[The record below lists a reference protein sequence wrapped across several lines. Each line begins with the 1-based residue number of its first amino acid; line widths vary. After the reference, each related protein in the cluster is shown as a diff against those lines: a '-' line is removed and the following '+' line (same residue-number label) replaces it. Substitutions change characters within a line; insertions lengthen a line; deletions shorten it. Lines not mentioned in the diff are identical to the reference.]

1 MGTTIETLQMHVNG
15 QWVNSIDGETIDVVN
30 PATGELITTVPSAKA
45 ADVDRATISARETFD
60 GGAWWP
66 RMNERQRGRI
76 LLRAAEIVRRDAEQ
90 LARLETLDCGKPI
103 GESRSDIDEVAFIF
117 EYYGGWATK
126 IYGEVPPV
134 GPDAISLV
142 LREPVGVAGAITPWN
157 YPMLMAAQKVAPAL
171 AAGCTIILKPAE
183 QSPMTALEIPKI
195 LEEAGLPIGV
205 LHVVTGMGE
214 TAGAALVSSPLVDKI
229 SFTGS
234 GEVGK
239 TIMRGG
245 ADTVKRVTLELGGKS
260 PNIVF
265 ADADFDAAVEG
276 SASGVFGN
284 QGEVCSAG
292 SRVLVERPLYDA
304 MLSALVMRAEAVRLG
319 DGLDEGTTM
328 GPLISKEQEERVS
341 RYIKIGADEARLVS
355 RGARPTDPRLANGYF
370 VPPVI
375 FADVDNH
382 ATIAR
387 EEIFG
392 PVMSVIPFSGIEE
405 AVRLANDSAY
415 GLAAAIWTSDSKRAL
430 NTARALRAG
439 VIWINASQLA
449 PSEAPWGGYKQSGF
463 GRELGSQGLDEYQ
476 EAKHVYI
483 NLAR

>member
-1 MGTTIETLQMHVNG
+1 MGTTIKTSQMYVNG

-45 ADVDRATISARETFD
+45 ADVDRAAIGARETFD

-90 LARLETLDCGKPI
+90 LAHLETLDCGKPI
-103 GESRSDIDEVAFIF
+103 RESRSDIDEVAFIF

-134 GPDAISLV
+134 GPDALSFV
-142 LREPVGVAGAITPWN
+142 LREPMGVAGAITPWN
-157 YPMLMAAQKVAPAL
+157 YPMLMAAQKVAPGL

-195 LEEAGLPIGV
+195 LEEAGLPVGV

-276 SASGVFGN
+276 TASGVFGN

-319 DGLDEGTTM
+319 DGLDEDTTM

-341 RYIKIGADEARLVS
+341 RYIKIGADEARLGVG
-355 RGARPTDPRLANGYF
+355 GARPTDPRLANGYF
-370 VPPVI
+370 VPSGH
-375 FADVDNH
+375 FRDV
-382 ATIAR
+382 TISRRSR

-415 GLAAAIWTSDSKRAL
+415 GLAAAIWTSDSKRGL

-449 PSEAPWGGYKQSGF
+449 PSEAPWGSYKQSGL
-463 GRELGSQGLDEYQ
+463 GHELGRQGLDEYQ
-476 EAKHVYI
+476 ETKHVYI